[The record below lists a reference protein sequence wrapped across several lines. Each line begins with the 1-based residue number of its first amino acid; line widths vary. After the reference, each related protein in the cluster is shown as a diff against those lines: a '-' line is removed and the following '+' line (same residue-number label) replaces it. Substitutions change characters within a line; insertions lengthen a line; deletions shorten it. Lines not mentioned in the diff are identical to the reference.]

1 MSARI
6 LTNSFSSLAADVRL
20 GVRLVM
26 RRWKRIDRATRSRIE
41 LGAVFSL
48 LPLSAAIAAVAA
60 APSALDL
67 DALQSQP
74 IVQVIETPSI
84 AEQVEQI
91 GRRSESFLREVR
103 VQRGESVN
111 ALLARMG
118 IDDEAA
124 ARFLRTETQARPLV
138 RLAPVG
144 RLVQASIDG
153 DGRLNWL
160 RAYSGGDD
168 SSASSSVRVVTL
180 DRDPVGNDFRVTES
194 QVALERHVE
203 LRGGEVQ
210 ASFFAAADAAE
221 IPDSVAQQ
229 IVDALESEID
239 FHRNLQRGDTF
250 RAIYEALYAG
260 GEYMRPGRLLA
271 VEFVN
276 QGKAVEAYWFND
288 GSKNG
293 GFYAPGGRNMKR
305 AFLKSPLEF
314 TRMSSGFSSNRSH
327 PLFGYD
333 AAHRGVDYS
342 APGGTKVRSVA
353 GGTIE
358 LAGWQRGYGNVVE
371 VRHDSRNS
379 TLYAHLQAFA
389 PGMVKGAR
397 IGQGD
402 LVGFV
407 GATGWA
413 TGPHLHF
420 EIKVHGT
427 QVNPLTAE
435 LPGAEPLAQSQRPAL
450 AAVAAPLREQ
460 LALLERIRLASSA
473 R

>member
-20 GVRLVM
+20 GARLVM

-91 GRRSESFLREVR
+91 GRRNESFLREVR

-180 DRDPVGNDFRVTES
+180 DRDPAGGDFRVTES
-194 QVALERHVE
+194 QVALERRVE

-229 IVDALESEID
+229 IVDALDSEID
-239 FHRNLQRGDTF
+239 FHRSLQRGDTF

-293 GFYAPGGRNMKR
+293 GYLRGGRPQHE
-305 AFLKSPLEF
+305 ASLPE
-314 TRMSSGFSSNRSH
+314 
-327 PLFGYD
+327 
-333 AAHRGVDYS
+333 
-342 APGGTKVRSVA
+342 VA
-353 GGTIE
+353 
-358 LAGWQRGYGNVVE
+358 
-371 VRHDSRNS
+371 
-379 TLYAHLQAFA
+379 
-389 PGMVKGAR
+389 AR
-397 IGQGD
+397 IHTD
-402 LVGFV
+402 
-407 GATGWA
+407 
-413 TGPHLHF
+413 
-420 EIKVHGT
+420 
-427 QVNPLTAE
+427 E
-435 LPGAEPLAQSQRPAL
+435 LGVQQQPLAST
-450 AAVAAPLREQ
+450 V
-460 LALLERIRLASSA
+460 RIRRRTSRGRLLRAQRHEGA
-473 R
+473 